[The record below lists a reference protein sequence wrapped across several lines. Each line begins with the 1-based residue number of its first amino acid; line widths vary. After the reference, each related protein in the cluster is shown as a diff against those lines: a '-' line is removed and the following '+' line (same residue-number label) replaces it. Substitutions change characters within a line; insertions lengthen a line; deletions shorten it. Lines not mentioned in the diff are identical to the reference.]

1 MITNLLC
8 IITGLLGLITTFLIF
23 GSYKSNRMMN
33 LYMILLILIISSR
46 HLLIGVTY
54 FISDAAS
61 KDSFYNYTYV
71 YSNFAAVVIP
81 LFYLYFKNLANN
93 NKDFNYK
100 ELLQFIFPISFFI
113 TIVVLHKL
121 LLISIQL
128 EILFYSI
135 FFTYALYYNILC
147 YKLLKNAIWTRKI
160 ESKVIKKQNELI
172 KKWTLF
178 LFITITL
185 ITFRLLVSIVLK
197 SINDE
202 HIKGLSYQWIS
213 SLLWLFILIKI
224 LISPEI
230 LYGYDM
236 LYQKINENRN
246 NDLVLSELWNTSPH
260 IDLNNSQHLVLKEK
274 IDKNLLSYIEQIE
287 KVSFEYELFRDANMK
302 LTDLANKLNIPK
314 SHISYLFKYHCTIS
328 FSEYKKTIRIHD
340 AIKHIEQDYLKNN
353 TLDSLSKQ
361 VGFTSYNP
369 FFTSFKEI
377 SGVSPVEYCKNLKME
392 FEA

>member
-8 IITGLLGLITTFLIF
+8 IITGILGLLTTFLIF

-33 LYMILLILIISSR
+33 LYMILLILIISMR
-46 HLLIGVTY
+46 HLIIGITY
-54 FISDAAS
+54 FMSDAVF
-61 KDSFYNYTYV
+61 KDTSYT

-93 NKDFNYK
+93 NKDFDSK
-100 ELLQFIFPISFFI
+100 ELLHFIFPICFFVCI
-113 TIVVLHKL
+113 ILVNKFLV
-121 LLISIQL
+121 ISISL
-128 EILFYSI
+128 EILFYTI
-135 FFTYALYYNILC
+135 FFVYALC
-147 YKLLKNAIWTRKI
+147 YTIVCYQLLKDTIWTRKI
-160 ESKVIKKQNELI
+160 ESTVIKKQNELI
-172 KKWTLF
+172 KKWTVF
-178 LFITITL
+178 LFIAITL
-185 ITFRLLVSIVLK
+185 ITLRLLVSILLK
-197 SINDE
+197 SFHDE
-202 HIKGLSYQWIS
+202 HIKGLSHQWVS
-213 SLLWLFILIKI
+213 SLIWLFILLKI

-230 LYGYDM
+230 LYGYDV

-246 NDLVLSELWNTSPH
+246 TNLVLNKLWSPSPNN
-260 IDLNNSQHLVLKEK
+260 DLNNSQHLALKEK
-274 IDKNLLSYIEQIE
+274 IDKNILSYIEQIE
-287 KVSFEYELFRDANMK
+287 KVSFEYELFRDPDMK

-340 AIKHIEQDYLKNN
+340 AIKHIEQDYLKSN

-377 SGVSPVEYCKNLKME
+377 SGVSPIEYCKNVKME
-392 FEA
+392 LEA

>member
-8 IITGLLGLITTFLIF
+8 IITGILGLITTFLIF

-33 LYMILLILIISSR
+33 VYMIVLILIISLR
-46 HLLIGVTY
+46 HLIIGTAY
-54 FISDAAS
+54 FMSDAVF
-61 KDSFYNYTYV
+61 KDSFYM

-93 NKDFNYK
+93 NKDFDRK
-100 ELLQFIFPISFFI
+100 ELLHFIFPISFFI
-113 TIVVLHKL
+113 TILLVNQFLVLT
-121 LLISIQL
+121 IAI
-128 EILFYSI
+128 EILFYTI
-135 FFTYALYYNILC
+135 FFAYALYYTVVC
-147 YKLLKNAIWTRKI
+147 YQILKNTIWTRKI

-178 LFITITL
+178 LFISITL
-185 ITFRLLVSIVLK
+185 ISFRLLVSILLK
-197 SINDE
+197 TFHEDPT
-202 HIKGLSYQWIS
+202 KGLSHQWVS
-213 SLLWLFILIKI
+213 SLIWLFILLKI

-230 LYGYDM
+230 LYGYDV

-246 NDLVLSELWNTSPH
+246 TDLVLKELWNTSPN
-260 IDLNNSQHLVLKEK
+260 ITLNNSQHLVLKEK
-274 IDKNLLSYIEQIE
+274 IDKNILSYIEQIE
-287 KVSFEYELFRDANMK
+287 KVSFGYELFRDPNMK

-314 SHISYLFKYHCTIS
+314 SHVSYLFKYHCTIS

-353 TLDSLSKQ
+353 TLDSLSKE

-377 SGVSPVEYCKNLKME
+377 SGVSPLEYCKTSLSDKNDSY
-392 FEA
+392 